1 MPATWRVSPCAM
13 LKDDVTALLLSCDV
27 ALRESSGVASERLA
41 KIKELANHL
50 KNKLAV
56 PDQLSVAGNQ

>member
-1 MPATWRVSPCAM
+1 M